1 VCGLDVGFRLLGA
14 LDRLMV
20 GFLVIRLMHFIP
32 SHRHPFSRANVVLHN
47 ALHLEN
53 AEHRATL
60 WHPAHL
66 SSLEEG
72 QIRLLKN
79 FTLQPP
85 LSLIAR
91 HCLRVVL
98 WFGIHLLLTRPSK
111 ISKRIA
117 RIFLFFLFSS
127 LGLSCNYN
135 YSFVRFLNCSQAT
148 EKFAQRC
155 CVYMNTST
163 MVAKQLSSK

>member
-1 VCGLDVGFRLLGA
+1 VGCKVGLGLGREVGLACGLDVGFRLLGA

-20 GFLVIRLMHFIP
+20 GFLVIRLMHFNP

-60 WHPAHL
+60 WHPAQDF
-66 SSLEEG
+66 SSVVEG

-79 FTLQPP
+79 FTLHPP
-85 LSLIAR
+85 SSLIAR

-98 WFGIHLLLTRPSK
+98 WFGTHLLLTKPNKS
-111 ISKRIA
+111 SKRIT
-117 RIFLFFLFSS
+117 RIFL
-127 LGLSCNYN
+127 LS
-135 YSFVRFLNCSQAT
+135 YSFVGLRNL
-148 EKFAQRC
+148 
-155 CVYMNTST
+155 
-163 MVAKQLSSK
+163 